1 MLEGKCLQVRSQG
14 PRPAGSAGG
23 SAGDL
28 PVSLGVLW
36 AAHCP
41 FSYSTHSCSS
51 SQGPCLMPTLLLWT
65 DKLISSSAKNQRLS
79 GRKPLKFLFPPPSP
93 LQLISLSTWPH
104 RFPHPPRKRH
114 LICPAHGSFDLKPR
128 LSHPHLLWLCLA
140 LSVVSSFISFT
151 SILLL
156 SYTPRLVLFPHSYKK
171 RKIFIF
177 FPLAPTSWSHLHLQ
191 CPHLEPVLSSDVVT
205 SLRPQ
210 GGACPAITKVTGT
223 TQTTGSNGHLA
234 PSLVP
239 LYINLFLK
247 ICFFSWCGL
256 FQSLYWICYRIAS
269 VLRSGFFWLHGMW
282 DLSSP
287 TRDQTCIP
295 SIGRQSLNH
304 WNDGKI
310 LPFWILLPHKFHQCS
325 SFAMSS

>member
-128 LSHPHLLWLCLA
+128 LSHPHLLWQCLA

-239 LYINLFLK
+239 LFINLFLK
-247 ICFFSWCGL
+247 IFFFLMWTFSK
-256 FQSLYWICYRIAS
+256 S
-269 VLRSGFFWLHGMW
+269 VLNLLQDCFCFTFWLFLAAWHVG
-282 DLSSP
+282 S
-287 TRDQTCIP
+287 
-295 SIGRQSLNH
+295 
-304 WNDGKI
+304 
-310 LPFWILLPHKFHQCS
+310 
-325 SFAMSS
+325 